1 MTTRKQLLEVD
12 FINNVYLSGDRGKT
26 SNINIEL
33 KKRFFE
39 KVVDSFWH
47 TEKDNLEHIVFYDN
61 GECLCQRRKLKFD
74 FSTNT
79 NFWST
84 YSFSGATKEQ
94 IAELKKQ
101 IDILFVIIAE
111 IKDHRVFES
120 IQKIDKEFIYFDQ
133 KYLKKISEKNIMLS
147 ASDWRILPDIV
158 DSYPGEKDMWIK
170 WRDLLRKEI
179 IKKPSEYESSLEF
192 LKDLYEMK
200 YPIDPAY
207 YRKKYPEGEVEY
219 LSTEDQWVNTDIESS
234 SDFVASRLLNW
245 TSMRGQYK
253 ESYRKIR
260 SEVVNIMKLLEVDNM
275 SNIKFD
281 EYVEED

>member
-1 MTTRKQLLEVD
+1 MAIRKQLLEVD
-12 FINNVYLSGDRGKT
+12 FINNTYATGENLKT
-26 SNINIEL
+26 SNINLEL
-33 KKRFFE
+33 KEKFLE
-39 KVVDSFWH
+39 KVIDPFWH
-47 TEKDNLEHIVFYDN
+47 TEKDKLESIVFYDN

-84 YSFSGATKEQ
+84 YSFGGASIEQ

-101 IDILFVIIAE
+101 LDILFEIIIE
-111 IKDHRVFES
+111 IKENRVFES
-120 IQKIDKEFIYFDQ
+120 IEKIDKEFIYFDQ
-133 KYLKKISEKNIMLS
+133 KYLKKMGEKNSMLA

-170 WRDLLRKEI
+170 WRDMLRKET
-179 IKKPSEYESSLEF
+179 IKKPEEFESSLEF

-219 LSTEDQWVNTDIESS
+219 LSTEDQWVTTDIESS

-245 TSMRGQYK
+245 TNMRGQYI
-253 ESYRKIR
+253 ESYRRVR
-260 SEVVNIMKLLEVDNM
+260 SEVMNIMKLLEVDNM

-281 EYVEED
+281 KYIEED

>member
-1 MTTRKQLLEVD
+1 MTIRKQLLEID
-12 FINNVYLSGDRGKT
+12 FINNVYVIGDGGKI
-26 SNINIEL
+26 SNINVEL

-84 YSFSGATKEQ
+84 YSFFGATQEQ

-101 IDILFVIIAE
+101 IDILFEIITE
-111 IKDHRVFES
+111 IKEHRVFES
-120 IQKIDKEFIYFDQ
+120 IQKIDEEFIYFDQ
-133 KYLKKISEKNIMLS
+133 KYLKKISEKNAMLA
-147 ASDWRILPDIV
+147 ASDWRILPDIT

-179 IKKPSEYESSLEF
+179 IKKPSEFESSLEF
-192 LKDLYEMK
+192 LKDLYEMEF
-200 YPIDPAY
+200 PIDPAY

-219 LSTEDQWVNTDIESS
+219 LSTEDQWVTTDVESS

-260 SEVVNIMKLLEVDNM
+260 SEVINLMKLLEVDNM

>member
-1 MTTRKQLLEVD
+1 MAIKKQLLEVD
-12 FINNVYLSGDRGKT
+12 FINNTYLVGESGKT
-26 SNINIEL
+26 SNIDVEL

-39 KVVDSFWH
+39 KVIDPFWH

-84 YSFSGATKEQ
+84 YSFYDATLEQ

-101 IDILFVIIAE
+101 IDILFEIITQ
-111 IKDHRVFES
+111 IKESRVFES
-120 IQKIDKEFIYFDQ
+120 IEKIDKEFIYFDQ
-133 KYLKKISEKNIMLS
+133 KYLKKIGEKNRMLA

-170 WRDLLRKEI
+170 WRDLLRKEV
-179 IKKPSEYESSLEF
+179 IKKPEEFESSLEF
-192 LKDLYEMK
+192 LKNLYEMK

-207 YRKKYPEGEVEY
+207 YRKKYPENEVEY
-219 LSTEDQWVNTDIESS
+219 LSTEDQWVTTDIESS

-245 TSMRGQYK
+245 ENMRGRYV

-260 SEVVNIMKLLEVDNM
+260 SEVMKVMKLLEVDNM